1 MSLKLDCRLLD
12 KALTVAINVPP
23 GCDWYCCHIECMMLL
38 YSLGSMSGDNP
49 DTRSERTISGPHQI
63 ANNLPLITL
72 KYSVALFWPWLS
84 HSTIMCIALR
94 PSPGLKGVFC
104 LIHPKPDYTLPLP
117 CQTAEKEGTP
127 PRGRKGC
134 AGDSMSGG
142 RIRSRV
148 TVQ

>member
-63 ANNLPLITL
+63 ANNLPVITL

-94 PSPGLKGVFC
+94 SSPALKGAFLSHSLKVR
-104 LIHPKPDYTLPLP
+104 LHPPPALPDSRKRRHTPEG
-117 CQTAEKEGTP
+117 EKGVC
-127 PRGRKGC
+127 R
-134 AGDSMSGG
+134 
-142 RIRSRV
+142 
-148 TVQ
+148 